1 MKNIDRLIEESV
13 KKAIKEETENNIS
26 INNQIVDLISMLHNS
41 QKDLRELHWNT
52 RNYARHKVT
61 DEAVESVF
69 EWEDTMAEAY
79 IKNNSN
85 ELLINDTKPS
95 EKDFQKILEQISEM
109 ASTLKKNVSDRP
121 EYDRMCAIIDE
132 IVEKCSKM
140 LYLSEME

>member
-79 IKNNSN
+79 IK
-85 ELLINDTKPS
+85 
-95 EKDFQKILEQISEM
+95 
-109 ASTLKKNVSDRP
+109 
-121 EYDRMCAIIDE
+121 
-132 IVEKCSKM
+132 
-140 LYLSEME
+140 